1 MAKTTDLSKLEHMY
15 VNAPLHFYYDTNAA
29 GKRVLRHIRV
39 NWHQFEVPADGVTVD
54 TVPADSVGSAQIEDN
69 SVMMEDLN
77 DDVKEQLAPAERVT
91 QQDLDGFK
99 A

>member
-15 VNAPLHFYYDTNAA
+15 VNGPLHFYYETID
-29 GKRVLRHIRV
+29 GQRILRHIRV
-39 NWHQFEVPADGVTVD
+39 NWHQFEVPADGVTIDV
-54 TVPADSVGSAQIEDN
+54 VPDNSVGSAQIDDN

-77 DDVKEQLAPAERVT
+77 DSVKEQLTPAERVT
-91 QQDLDGFK
+91 QDELNNFN

>member
-15 VNAPLHFYYDTNAA
+15 VNGPLHFYYDTDKD

-39 NWHQFEVPADGVTVD
+39 NWHEFEVPADGVTVD
-54 TVPADSVGSAQIEDN
+54 IPEGSVGSKEIEDE
-69 SVMMEDLN
+69 SVEMQDLSK
-77 DDVKEQLAPAERVT
+77 DVKEKLSPAERVT
-91 QQDLDGFK
+91 KDELDNFN